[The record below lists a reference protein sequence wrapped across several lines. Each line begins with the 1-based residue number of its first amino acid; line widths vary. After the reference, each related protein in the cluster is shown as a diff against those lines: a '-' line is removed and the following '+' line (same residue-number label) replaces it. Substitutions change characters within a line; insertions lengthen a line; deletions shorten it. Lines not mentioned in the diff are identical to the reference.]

1 MKSRS
6 HFVSASTA
14 PSWDLGM
21 LVGSGRVGAVVWGS
35 PDEHAISL
43 THERFFLPVN
53 ARTPPPRFVEA
64 MPRIRTALL
73 AHEAEKAAAIIT
85 ETTGSADF
93 SQMIWT
99 DPLAPGAEL
108 RLVIDAPDEGGGA
121 GGPVGAKPGA
131 YRRHRNLATGE
142 VIIAWQVD
150 GIHRELRVSAPRGG
164 RRVRIAV
171 RSSAPATVRL
181 RLGVTG
187 DLTADIPGA
196 ASYRGFADAAVEL
209 RAPTEAALTVS
220 AGTAGERAT
229 LTTTVSAQDATVRL
243 VDDTGA
249 EFAVDVEG
257 GRWAEFEVELRHG
270 DSDPDTLPLGDQA
283 ALHGASGLDLASGV
297 PEDVATETLRE
308 GADGDPRMMRALIE
322 LAYAAGRA
330 NIISATGE
338 LPATLQG
345 VWQGTWSPAWSADY
359 TLNGNVQNGGMAS
372 LVPTGTPEL
381 TASLFR
387 LLVPHLSDFRTN
399 AARIFGFDGAMLP
412 SRMST
417 HGLANHFSD
426 GFPHQ
431 FWISGGGWV
440 LRMLADAVLSSGD
453 RELVD
458 DETWQLIEGILLF
471 SRDVIAHG
479 PVAPSYSPENT
490 PGGAATPLAVNAT
503 MDIAVLRDV
512 DRAGRVLAEAHG
524 RDPILLPVVEPKFRI
539 DDDGV
544 LAEWADPVFL
554 PHRAHRHT
562 SELYPLWYD
571 MDPAFE
577 ATPMRAAARRL
588 VQEKIAWRAEDPGP
602 PPGNGEMA
610 FGLAQLG
617 LAAAALGDAPSAEQC
632 LHWLAALHFTPAMS
646 TTHDSGAIF
655 NLDASGALPA
665 VVAAMLV
672 GSSRDA
678 ITLLPALP
686 DSWAEGAVTGL
697 TTRTA
702 LTVELLEWSASG
714 IAVTLAGSA
723 ESAWVR
729 TGPITL
735 TLPRPVTS
743 PAHPDPVTSI
753 VLDHRETRHQLSL
766 TWAPSA
772 S

>member
-6 HFVSASTA
+6 RFVSASTA
-14 PSWDLGM
+14 PTWDLGM
-21 LVGSGRVGAVVWGS
+21 LVGSGRVGAIVWGG
-35 PDEHAISL
+35 PEEHVLTL

-53 ARTPPPRFVEA
+53 ARTPPPLFAQA
-64 MPRIRTALL
+64 MPRVRTALL
-73 AHEAEKAAAIIT
+73 AHEAETAAAIIT
-85 ETTGSADF
+85 ETTGSAGF
-93 SQMIWT
+93 SHMIWT

-108 RLVIDAPDEGGGA
+108 RLTVDTPDAREG
-121 GGPVGAKPGA
+121 VQRRS

-142 VIIAWQVD
+142 VTIAWQVD
-150 GIHRELRVSAPRGG
+150 GIHQELRISAPRGG
-164 RRVRIAV
+164 RRVRVGI
-171 RSSAPATVRL
+171 RSTAPATVRL
-181 RLGVTG
+181 GLGMVR
-187 DLTADIPGA
+187 DQTADIPGA
-196 ASYRGFADAAVEL
+196 ASYAGFADAAVEL

-220 AGTAGERAT
+220 AGAARERAT
-229 LTTTVSAQDATVRL
+229 LTTTVRADATTARL
-243 VDDTGA
+243 LDGTTA
-249 EFAVDVEG
+249 EFTIDVDGGREAEFDVE
-257 GRWAEFEVELRHG
+257 LCHG
-270 DSDPDTLPLGDQA
+270 DADPDTLALGDPA
-283 ALHGASGLDLASGV
+283 ALQGASGLDLASGM
-297 PEDVATETLRE
+297 PEDVATEALLE
-308 GADGDPRMMRALIE
+308 GAEGDPRMMRALIE

-387 LLVPHLSDFRTN
+387 LLVPHLADFRIN
-399 AARIFGFDGAMLP
+399 AARIFGFDGAMVP

-426 GFPHQ
+426 DFPHQ
-431 FWISGGGWV
+431 FWISGGGWA

-453 RELVD
+453 RGLID

-471 SRDVIAHG
+471 SRDVIARG

-503 MDIAVLRDV
+503 MDIAVLRDA

-524 RDPILLPVVEPKFRI
+524 REPILLPAVEPRFRI

-544 LAEWADPVFL
+544 LAEWADPAF
-554 PHRAHRHT
+554 PSHRAHRHT

-571 MDPAFE
+571 VDPAFE
-577 ATPMRAAARRL
+577 TTQMREAARRL
-588 VQEKIAWRAEDPGP
+588 VREKIAWRAEDPGP

-735 TLPRPVTS
+735 RFPRSVTS

-753 VLDHRETRHQLSL
+753 VLDHRETRHELSV

-772 S
+772 P